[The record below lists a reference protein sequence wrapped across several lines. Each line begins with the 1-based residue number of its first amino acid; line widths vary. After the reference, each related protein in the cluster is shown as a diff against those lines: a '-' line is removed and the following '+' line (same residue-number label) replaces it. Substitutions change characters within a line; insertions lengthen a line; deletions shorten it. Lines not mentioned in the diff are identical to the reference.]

1 MLRRARK
8 RTAANRPETLE
19 HPCRGAEV
27 GGVLCPSNIRSDQRT
42 IKACV
47 GPESVRKGPS
57 TTSLESVTISGSKKA
72 RLVGSTWGATTP
84 QLSTRIA
91 RRASLSRFRS
101 HEAQLCGGLTACAL
115 CRCRCRSQHLRGMCR
130 RSEGAAFP
138 SHIGQSPRIARLRG
152 RRCPA
157 KCLRTSS
164 RRPPGRSANPMK
176 I

>member
-1 MLRRARK
+1 
-8 RTAANRPETLE
+8 
-19 HPCRGAEV
+19 
-27 GGVLCPSNIRSDQRT
+27 
-42 IKACV
+42 
-47 GPESVRKGPS
+47 
-57 TTSLESVTISGSKKA
+57 
-72 RLVGSTWGATTP
+72 
-84 QLSTRIA
+84 
-91 RRASLSRFRS
+91 
-101 HEAQLCGGLTACAL
+101 LTACAL

-138 SHIGQSPRIARLRG
+138 SHIGQGPRIARLRG